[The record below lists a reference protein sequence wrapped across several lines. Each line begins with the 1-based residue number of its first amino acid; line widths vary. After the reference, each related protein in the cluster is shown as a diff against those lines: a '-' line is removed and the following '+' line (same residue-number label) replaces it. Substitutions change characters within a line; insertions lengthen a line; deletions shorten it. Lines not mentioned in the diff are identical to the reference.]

1 MYQFFIEPDQAAREY
16 VTITGKDVHHI
27 RDVIRLS
34 AGEEIRVSVRDGESY
49 LCRITELGDSFV
61 QADILGEANSTELPV
76 PVTLFQGIPKGDRM
90 ETVIEKAVEL
100 GVSRIVPVEM
110 RFCVVRLSSDRA
122 VKKVKKW
129 QELAEAAAKQSKR
142 SVVPEVAG
150 ITPFDKAAEELL
162 STELPLVPYENETG
176 MNGWKAV
183 AKKLKEASSV
193 GILIGPEGGF
203 AMEEIRALDTK
214 AELVSL
220 GRRIL
225 RTDTAAI
232 TALSAVM
239 LSLESLS

>member
-1 MYQFFIEPDQAAREY
+1 MYQFFIEPDQAARED

-49 LCRITELGDSFV
+49 LCRIAELGDSFV

-122 VKKVKKW
+122 VKKVKI
-129 QELAEAAAKQSKR
+129 QE
-142 SVVPEVAG
+142 
-150 ITPFDKAAEELL
+150 
-162 STELPLVPYENETG
+162 G
-176 MNGWKAV
+176 MDTQEI
-183 AKKLKEASSV
+183 LKNA
-193 GILIGPEGGF
+193 LRFIG
-203 AMEEIRALDTK
+203 L
-214 AELVSL
+214 
-220 GRRIL
+220 
-225 RTDTAAI
+225 
-232 TALSAVM
+232 
-239 LSLESLS
+239 